1 MLELDI
7 IKQHVRLEP
16 DFEDDDTLL
25 DTYSNAARRLVENRT
40 GRKLYAT
47 AAEFPKD
54 GDGNPTDENALVLDD
69 DLVTAMLLLIGSVTG
84 AQIGTRLSMKLRP
97 EYLRVLLAA
106 IVLLVAARMA
116 LGLGWRPDEIF
127 TIEVR

>member
-69 DLVTAMLLLIGSVTG
+69 DLVTAMLLLIGHWYANRESVAVGVST
-84 AQIGTRLSMKLRP
+84 AEMP
-97 EYLRVLLAA
+97 
-106 IVLLVAARMA
+106 MA
-116 LGLGWRPDEIF
+116 VDSL
-127 TIEVR
+127 IEPYRFFHF

>member
-16 DFEDDDTLL
+16 DFEEDDTLL

-47 AAEFPKD
+47 AAEIPKD
-54 GDGNPTDENALVLDD
+54 GDGNATDEKALVLDD
-69 DLVTAMLLLIGSVTG
+69 DLVTAMLLLIGGWYENRESITTGTIVT
-84 AQIGTRLSMKLRP
+84 QTP
-97 EYLRVLLAA
+97 LAFE
-106 IVLLVAARMA
+106 A
-116 LGLGWRPDEIF
+116 LISPYRF
-127 TIEVR
+127 FHF